1 MRDVGAMRKP
11 AMRKTRLREVDPV
24 TLCSIMTT
32 NPVIVVDVA
41 LKIILL
47 LLVLGLCGFL
57 SLIGWNIW
65 HEGRATRVRKRP

>member
-1 MRDVGAMRKP
+1 M
-11 AMRKTRLREVDPV
+11 

-65 HEGRATRVRKRP
+65 HEWRATRVRKRP